1 MKLRMHL
8 GKCQSWIAGAA
19 FACFVG
25 GSCSGQKFPSSQPT
39 LGSEM
44 SSVAAFE
51 ALENAHL
58 KAAQEAVDR
67 LLAVRGVRT
76 VDNTLVPYDA
86 AFDELQEA
94 EELGW
99 LVQAVHPDAKFRD
112 DATAMVTKVD
122 GGQTVLA
129 LNAGVY
135 KAMAAINL
143 SKFDAATQYY
153 VKRQLLEFRLAGVDK
168 DGATRTQLMTLKKRL
183 SEAQA
188 RFERNIADGDRAV
201 EVRDVAELDGLPVDY
216 IASHKAD
223 AQGVIHLTTR
233 SADVAPVL
241 KSAKSDAL
249 RKRMFEASGE
259 NAYPENDAVL
269 REMMNTRSEIARLVG
284 YTSWS
289 DLNAQDKMIGS
300 SKDTAAF
307 IAELDRT
314 ARPAA
319 QREFAMLLA
328 EKRKTDPGATQIE
341 QYQVAQLLD
350 RVRLSQYDFDTSSV
364 RAYFPYEQVKDGLL
378 ATAEKLFR
386 LDFRQERNAPEWD
399 PAVETWDVLED
410 GKAVGR
416 FYLDLHP
423 RPGKVSHGVTFTTV
437 TGLAGRRLPEGVLVC
452 SLPQPTATDPA
463 LMRYADAVVFFHEFG
478 HLMRHILAGKQR
490 WAGISGDSAEPDFNE
505 APSQMLEAWMRS
517 PAVLATFARNYKTG
531 EPIPAELVRRMNRA
545 SAFGRASM
553 VTSSTALAAL
563 SYDLYDADPVKIDPY
578 AMDAEEKRRYML
590 IVPSK
595 GSHAVLSFFSLA
607 GYSSS
612 YYRYMWD
619 KVIAEDLYAEFDQ
632 ADPFAGD
639 TPMRYR
645 RDVLEP
651 GGSMPAKAMLKN
663 FLGRPVNMEAFKR
676 WLGEEF
682 AEAPA
687 TRGATHV
694 ATPIIPTPK

>member
-1 MKLRMHL
+1 
-8 GKCQSWIAGAA
+8 
-19 FACFVG
+19 
-25 GSCSGQKFPSSQPT
+25 
-39 LGSEM
+39 
-44 SSVAAFE
+44 
-51 ALENAHL
+51 
-58 KAAQEAVDR
+58 
-67 LLAVRGVRT
+67 

-350 RVRLSQYDFDTSSV
+350 RVVGAGVLSV
-364 RAYFPYEQVKDGLL
+364 RAGERWAACDRRETLPPGLSPG
-378 ATAEKLFR
+378 E
-386 LDFRQERNAPEWD
+386 ERSGVGPGGRD
-399 PAVETWDVLED
+399 
-410 GKAVGR
+410 VGR
-416 FYLDLHP
+416 
-423 RPGKVSHGVTFTTV
+423 
-437 TGLAGRRLPEGVLVC
+437 AGRWQSGRSVLPGFASE
-452 SLPQPTATDPA
+452 
-463 LMRYADAVVFFHEFG
+463 
-478 HLMRHILAGKQR
+478 AG
-490 WAGISGDSAEPDFNE
+490 E
-505 APSQMLEAWMRS
+505 
-517 PAVLATFARNYKTG
+517 G
-531 EPIPAELVRRMNRA
+531 EPWCDVHNRY
-545 SAFGRASM
+545 GPCG
-553 VTSSTALAAL
+553 TETAGGGTGVQLAAANGDR
-563 SYDLYDADPVKIDPY
+563 SRAYAVCGCSGVFPRIWAPDA
-578 AMDAEEKRRYML
+578 
-590 IVPSK
+590 
-595 GSHAVLSFFSLA
+595 SH
-607 GYSSS
+607 
-612 YYRYMWD
+612 
-619 KVIAEDLYAEFDQ
+619 
-632 ADPFAGD
+632 
-639 TPMRYR
+639 
-645 RDVLEP
+645 P
-651 GGSMPAKAMLKN
+651 GG
-663 FLGRPVNMEAFKR
+663 
-676 WLGEEF
+676 
-682 AEAPA
+682 
-687 TRGATHV
+687 
-694 ATPIIPTPK
+694 